1 MTGCNS
7 SDHGPLSTEPLNLVD
22 HGEHPTMIHFHEL
35 VHEQAAFS
43 KEHLYTLHKQWFGPR
58 GMFAMVGEEIEQL
71 GRQAPVLDSVRKL
84 KTPQRLQE
92 AERAVAFA
100 LTQSNRRGVAVNPFK
115 GRRREALC
123 CVVFDESAGYTL
135 VERYAA
141 YEAIR
146 QSDAN
151 LFIKL
156 IATTRGVVER
166 RIVFRGLLEHYD
178 RLLPIEKS
186 IYPDGYRAA
195 QQAHLDR
202 EQQLYGPLTLDDDV
216 VTLLETMSPVDLL
229 ERVQRPADPTS

>member
-1 MTGCNS
+1 MTGCNP
-7 SDHGPLSTEPLNLVD
+7 SDLDPVSKGSVMLID
-22 HGEHPTMIHFHEL
+22 HGEQPHMIHFHEL
-35 VHEQAAFS
+35 VHEQAAYS
-43 KEHLYTLHKQWFGPR
+43 KEHLYNLHKQWFGPR
-58 GMFAMVGEEIEQL
+58 GIFARVGEEIAQL
-71 GRQAPVLDSVRKL
+71 GRQASVLDSVREL
-84 KTPQRLQE
+84 ESSQRSQE
-92 AERAVAFA
+92 AELVVDFA
-100 LTQSNRRGVAVNPFK
+100 LAQSNRRDAVLNPFT

-123 CVVFDESAGYTL
+123 CVVFDETAGYTL

-146 QSDAN
+146 QSDASF
-151 LFIKL
+151 FIKL

-202 EQQLYGPLTLDDDV
+202 EEQLYGPLALNEDV
-216 VTLLETMSPVDLL
+216 VTLLETISPVDLL
-229 ERVQRPADPTS
+229 ERVQRPTDPVL

>member
-1 MTGCNS
+1 MTGFNAS
-7 SDHGPLSTEPLNLVD
+7 NRGPERTEFLADVD
-22 HGEHPTMIHFHEL
+22 HGEHPEMIHFHEL

-58 GMFAMVGEEIEQL
+58 GVFAMVGEEIAQL
-71 GRQAPVLDSVRKL
+71 GRQAPVLDDVRQL
-84 KTPQRLQE
+84 STPQRQQE
-92 AERAVAFA
+92 AELALAFA
-100 LTQSNRRGVAVNPFK
+100 LAQSNRRGAAINPYT
-115 GRRREALC
+115 GRRREAMC

-151 LFIKL
+151 FFIKL

-186 IYPDGYRAA
+186 IYPDGYRSA
-195 QQAHLDR
+195 QQAHMDR
-202 EQQLYGPLTLDDDV
+202 EELLYGPLMLDEDI
-216 VTLLETMSPVDLL
+216 VTLLETLSPMDLL
-229 ERVQRPADPTS
+229 ERVQRPTDPLL

>member
-7 SDHGPLSTEPLNLVD
+7 SDRGPVPKGPVMLVD
-22 HGEHPTMIHFHEL
+22 QDGHPDLIRFHEL
-35 VHEQAAFS
+35 VNEQAAFS
-43 KEHLYTLHKQWFGPR
+43 KEHLYTLHTQWFGPR
-58 GMFAMVGEEIEQL
+58 GMFALVGEEIEQL
-71 GRQAPVLDSVRKL
+71 GRQAPVLDGVRKL
-84 KTPQRLQE
+84 QTAQRLQE
-92 AERAVAFA
+92 AEQAVTYA
-100 LTQSNRRGVAVNPFK
+100 LAQSNRRGAAVNPFK
-115 GRRREALC
+115 GRSREALC
-123 CVVFDESAGYTL
+123 CVVFDESGDYTL

-146 QSDAN
+146 QCDAN
-151 LFIKL
+151 FFIKL

-202 EQQLYGPLTLDDDV
+202 EEQLYGALTLDDDV
-216 VTLLETMSPVDLL
+216 VMLLETLSPVDLL
-229 ERVQRPADPTS
+229 ERVQRPADPVS